1 MPEKCPLLLRGI
13 SLAVDLG
20 EYGGF
25 EGVEGGEG
33 DGKQRGGEVDEEG
46 CGNGGRWD
54 RGLGG
59 EVEVNVAED
68 IGGGP
73 VGGGGGR

>member
-1 MPEKCPLLLRGI
+1 MWIRVPEECPALLRGI

-46 CGNGGRWD
+46 CGNGRKVGPGPWRRGR
-54 RGLGG
+54 GKCG
-59 EVEVNVAED
+59 
-68 IGGGP
+68 
-73 VGGGGGR
+73 